1 MGIDIQNWELIES
14 KTEKLKN
21 RWDHEFEW
29 KERSFNIKESNHILT
44 VKVQGDQI
52 GYYNERIKLPETW
65 RLKYEKI
72 RSKNNLLS
80 TIGFTGLFIAL
91 ITIFIM
97 ILVRA
102 RERDIQW
109 KTAFSWSGV
118 IAVLLII
125 NVFNSYPLELYSYY
139 TLDSYL
145 TYITNIILFE
155 CILFPSLLALS
166 LGILIAGSEPFYREQ
181 YPHQL
186 SFKHILTVQGIQSRS
201 FFNSAIVGISLTF
214 VTFAFQ
220 TIFTLYPKNLEHGC
234 LQKHLIWIVWG
245 PMFPG

>member
-1 MGIDIQNWELIES
+1 MGIDIQDWELIES

-102 RERDIQW
+102 RKRDIQW
-109 KTAFSWSGV
+109 KTAFTWSGI

-125 NVFNSYPLELYSYY
+125 NVFNIKALYIYFRSRGSSRFSYK
-139 TLDSYL
+139 
-145 TYITNIILFE
+145 IIKSQL
-155 CILFPSLLALS
+155 PS
-166 LGILIAGSEPFYREQ
+166 
-181 YPHQL
+181 
-186 SFKHILTVQGIQSRS
+186 
-201 FFNSAIVGISLTF
+201 
-214 VTFAFQ
+214 
-220 TIFTLYPKNLEHGC
+220 
-234 LQKHLIWIVWG
+234 
-245 PMFPG
+245 